1 MLYTVRTVLDSF
13 VHLNSLDL
21 NFSLIS
27 LNVSFLLYV
36 YKQFIYSILRLSL
49 FAANALVLRS
59 IIPLYLVISLSQFIT
74 PMLMVIVA
82 EKEKRIKESMK
93 MIGLRDSV
101 FW

>member
-1 MLYTVRTVLDSF
+1 M
-13 VHLNSLDL
+13 
-21 NFSLIS
+21 
-27 LNVSFLLYV
+27 
-36 YKQFIYSILRLSL
+36 